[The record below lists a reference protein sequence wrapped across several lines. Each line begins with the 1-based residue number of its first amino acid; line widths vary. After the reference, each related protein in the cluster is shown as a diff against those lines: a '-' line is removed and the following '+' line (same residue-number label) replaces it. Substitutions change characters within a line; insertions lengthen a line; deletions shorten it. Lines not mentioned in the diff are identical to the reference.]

1 MSFLPEQALDEAF
14 GAFGFLRERFGFVPN
29 LFRAQTL
36 LPRVID
42 AEARIA
48 SAVLREGALSQRQKE
63 TMLLT
68 IAAANE
74 NTYCVTAH
82 REMLRSLGV
91 PERDLD
97 RLATNPRRASL
108 PGFEMTLLEFG
119 LKLIQR
125 PSSVDGED
133 IEALHRRGFTDEQI
147 VEALQVAALGS
158 FLCTLAVGL
167 GVSPDF
173 DPAPVGWK
181 GGDRDRRRA
190 ARRTAIAPRAPAHE
204 TAVGYLDAPA
214 PGLDACAPFG
224 FFQEKFGFVPNIFR
238 AQTLRPEVLEAEA
251 QAVETV
257 LLSDDVLSRV
267 QKEYILLSVSA
278 ANLNTYCVAVHCEL
292 LRALGVPGEVS
303 DQIAVDHRVAGLS
316 PGDVALLDFALK
328 LSQRPKDFGCEDIDG
343 LRRSGF
349 SEPQILESV
358 VMTALTNFL
367 NTLQV
372 GLGVVPDFEPK
383 RVLRPRD
390 QPPPSG
396 VAPRGGADRQDP
408 DTALVDRVRA
418 GDLEAFEEIVRRY
431 ERRIYRTL
439 VGLTGSPEDARDAAQ
454 NAFLRAFKSLGR
466 FRGASKFSTWLTRIA
481 INEGL
486 RRRKGV
492 KLAAERDLGDPD
504 ELRLRQAEVWADD
517 PEALYSRKEIQELV
531 EQALAKLPALYR
543 VVVILRDIEQV
554 PAPEAA
560 AALGLSMAAFRSR
573 LLRGRL
579 LLREALTPHFVREDR
594 SSAHV

>member
-14 GAFGFLRERFGFVPN
+14 GPFGFLRERFGFVPN

-36 LPRVID
+36 LPRVME
-42 AEARIA
+42 AEVRIA

-63 TMLLT
+63 MMLLT
-68 IAAANE
+68 IAGAND
-74 NTYCVTAH
+74 NPYCVTAH

-91 PERDLD
+91 PGRALE
-97 RLATNPRRASL
+97 RLATNHRRAGL
-108 PGFEMTLLEFG
+108 PPFETTLLDFG
-119 LKLIQR
+119 LKLTQR
-125 PSSVDGED
+125 SSSVDGED
-133 IEALHRRGFTDEQI
+133 IEALRRRGFTDEQI
-147 VEALQVAALGS
+147 VEALQVAALGA

-173 DPAPVGWK
+173 DPAPVGWRSD
-181 GGDRDRRRA
+181 DRDRRRA
-190 ARRTAIAPRAPAHE
+190 GRRATIAPRAPAQS
-204 TAVGYLDAPA
+204 AGVGYLDAPQLG
-214 PGLDACAPFG
+214 PDTCAPFA
-224 FFQEKFGFVPNIFR
+224 FFREKFGFIPNIFR

-278 ANLNTYCVAVHCEL
+278 ANLNTYCVAVHCQL
-292 LRALGVPGEVS
+292 LRGLGVSGDVS
-303 DQIAVDHRVAGLS
+303 DQIAVDHRAAGLS
-316 PGDVALLDFALK
+316 PGDVVLLDFALK
-328 LSQRPKDFGCEDIDG
+328 LSQRPREFSREDVDA

-349 SEPQILESV
+349 SEAQILESV

-367 NTLQV
+367 NTVQV

-383 RVLRPRD
+383 RVFRPMD
-390 QPPPSG
+390 QPTPAG
-396 VAPRGGADRQDP
+396 VAPPGGAERRDP
-408 DTALVDRVRA
+408 DTDLVDRVRA

-439 VGLTGSPEDARDAAQ
+439 VGLTGSPEDARDASQ
-454 NAFLRAFKSLGR
+454 NAFLRAFKGLGR

-492 KLAAERDLGDPD
+492 KLAAERGLDDPG
-504 ELRLRQAEVWADD
+504 ELRLRQAEAWVDD
-517 PEALYSRKEIQELV
+517 PEELYSRKEIQELV
-531 EQALAKLPALYR
+531 ERALARLPALYR

-594 SSAHV
+594 SSARV